1 MASTSSYI
9 FYDLNVR
16 DPFVTDSTAL
26 MLEDTKVVVQS
37 VWRLLTTEEGE
48 IPYFRSYGLNVKKF
62 LNYPLTKDTADMIY
76 EYVENQLSLYEQRA
90 TIINAFMD
98 VDYINGYI
106 IMVFTMRVNSTGETF
121 ELPTWRVKVSSNV

>member
-1 MASTSSYI
+1 MTQDSSYI
-9 FYDLNVR
+9 FLDLNVR

-121 ELPTWRVKVSSNV
+121 ELPTWRVKVSSNI